1 MRRPRILGKPLFAG
15 LAVALVVFIID
26 AGLEYLLLDR
36 GISHSWTLF
45 ISDAIAATAVAFFAT
60 YTFSLHRQREAEVRW
75 RVERIVEMN
84 HHVRNALQVITYWS
98 LAERDKKEVEL
109 IRQAVDRIEWAL
121 REVLPAGLGITTP
134 FRKPPAPQSLPS
146 REVDRGHSTSA

>member
-1 MRRPRILGKPLFAG
+1 MRMFKFIGMPLVGG
-15 LAVALVVFIID
+15 LVVAMVVFIID

-45 ISDAIAATAVAFFAT
+45 VSDAIAATAVAFFAT
-60 YTFSLHRQREAEVRW
+60 YTFSLHKQREAEVRE

-121 REVLPAGLGITTP
+121 REVLPSGLG
-134 FRKPPAPQSLPS
+134 RKVPPSKEPLIIPTSN
-146 REVDRGHSTSA
+146 TSAKGRSA

>member
-1 MRRPRILGKPLFAG
+1 MRRPSIVGMPLLAG
-15 LAVALVVFIID
+15 LLVGTVVFVLD
-26 AGLEYLLLDR
+26 AGLEYGLLNR
-36 GISHSWTLF
+36 GISRSWTLLV
-45 ISDAIAATAVAFFAT
+45 SDAVAAIAAAFFAA
-60 YTFSLHRQREAEVRW
+60 YSFSLHKEREAELRE

-121 REVLPAGLGITTP
+121 REVLPSGLGQKMPPRKEPLEITESNTGA
-134 FRKPPAPQSLPS
+134 KGL
-146 REVDRGHSTSA
+146 SA

>member
-1 MRRPRILGKPLFAG
+1 MRRLGIMGMPLLG
-15 LAVALVVFIID
+15 GLVVAMVVFALD
-26 AGLEYLLLDR
+26 AGLEYVLLSKGISRSSTLLL
-36 GISHSWTLF
+36 
-45 ISDAIAATAVAFFAT
+45 SDAVAATAAAFFAT
-60 YTFSLHRQREAEVRW
+60 YSFSLHKEREAEVRE

-121 REVLPAGLGITTP
+121 REVLPSGLGQKMPPGKEPITKSNTGA
-134 FRKPPAPQSLPS
+134 KGL
-146 REVDRGHSTSA
+146 SA

>member
-1 MRRPRILGKPLFAG
+1 MRKRVIIGKPLLAG
-15 LAVALVVFIID
+15 LAIGVVIFIID
-26 AGLEYLLLDR
+26 SGLEYMLLDN

-45 ISDAIAATAVAFFAT
+45 ISDAIAAAAVAFFAT
-60 YTFSLHRQREAEVRW
+60 YTFSLHQQKVADVRE
-75 RVERIVEMN
+75 RVERVVEMN

-121 REVLPAGLGITTP
+121 REILPAGLGSASP
-134 FRKPPAPQSLPS
+134 FRRPPVRLPAQSPDVAA
-146 REVDRGHSTSA
+146 RERSA

>member
-1 MRRPRILGKPLFAG
+1 MGKKKILTKSILSG
-15 LAVALVVFIID
+15 LVVALVVFAVD
-26 AGLEYLLLDR
+26 AGLEYLLLANSV
-36 GISHSWTLF
+36 SHSWTLF
-45 ISDAIAATAVAFFAT
+45 ISDTVAAAVVAFFAS
-60 YTFSLHRQREAEVRW
+60 YTFTLHRQREAEVRE

-121 REVLPAGLGITTP
+121 REVLPSGLG
-134 FRKPPAPQSLPS
+134 RSVPPRREPLKIQPS
-146 REVDRGHSTSA
+146 DKAVKGRSA

>member
-1 MRRPRILGKPLFAG
+1 MRRQAIIGKPLFAG
-15 LAVALVVFIID
+15 LAIGLVIFIID
-26 AGLEYLLLDR
+26 SGLEYILLAY

-45 ISDAIAATAVAFFAT
+45 LSDTIAAAAVAFFAT
-60 YTFSLHRQREAEVRW
+60 YTFSLHQQKVADVRE
-75 RVERIVEMN
+75 RVERVVEMN

-121 REVLPAGLGITTP
+121 REILPAGLGVATPRKLPVQQIT
-134 FRKPPAPQSLPS
+134 PS
-146 REVDRGHSTSA
+146 HDSEVRGRSA